1 MATASAPRPVNSTG
15 RRVLVI
21 DDEPAVLR
29 VLGLLLER
37 HGFSVASADNAR
49 DALKLVEKD
58 KFHAILTDIIMPE
71 LSGVDF
77 LRELRRHDLDVPVI
91 LMTAGPT
98 LDSAIEAIEYGAQ
111 QYLLK
116 PVEPDALVQAVGRAA
131 ALGELARY
139 KRDALAKASKEALPY
154 GDRKTLEAV
163 LNQAFG
169 TIHVVFQPVVSMK
182 EKTLLGYEA
191 LMRCDEALFANYATL
206 LHAADRI
213 GWRTALERTIY
224 QRIAAA
230 STELPDGA
238 VLFVNVHPHDAQE
251 GLLVGAESPLE
262 PIARNVVLEVSEH
275 ATVEQLDAMAGQIDR
290 LRGAGFRIA
299 VDDVGTGPAGLL
311 AFARMTPD
319 FVKLDRTLMMGCD
332 QDAARLRMV
341 RGMFALT
348 REIGVPMIAEGVET
362 TGERDA
368 LLAMGADL
376 AQGNLF
382 GKPGATFGAPAL

>member
-362 TGERDA
+362 AGERDA

>member
-1 MATASAPRPVNSTG
+1 MKANG
-15 RRVLVI
+15 RRILVI

-37 HGFSVASADNAR
+37 HGFTVASADNAR
-49 DALKLVEKD
+49 DGLRLVEKD

-139 KRDALAKASKEALPY
+139 KRDAFAKQSRESLPY
-154 GDRKTLEAV
+154 GDRATLEAV

-182 EKTLLGYEA
+182 EQKLIGYEA
-191 LMRCDEALFANYATL
+191 LMRCDEALFASYGAL
-206 LHAADRI
+206 LQAADRI

-230 STELPDGA
+230 CTELPEGA
-238 VLFVNVHPHDAQE
+238 LLFVNVHPHDAQE
-251 GLLVGAESPLE
+251 GLLVGGEAPLE
-262 PIARNVVLEVSEH
+262 PIARSVVLEVSEH
-275 ATVEQLDAMAGQIDR
+275 ASVEQLDAMAGQIDK

-299 VDDVGTGPAGLL
+299 VDDVGTGAAGLL
-311 AFARMTPD
+311 AFARMAPD
-319 FVKLDRTLMMGCD
+319 FVKLDRTLLAGLD
-332 QDAARLRMV
+332 KDADRHRLV
-341 RGMFALT
+341 RGMYALA
-348 REIGVPMIAEGVET
+348 REIGVPMIAEAVET
-362 TGERDA
+362 AGERDA
-368 LLAMGADL
+368 LVKIGAEL
-376 AQGNLF
+376 MQGNLF
-382 GKPGATFGAPAL
+382 GKPTGTFAAAIF

>member
-1 MATASAPRPVNSTG
+1 MTTAPIARPVNATG

-21 DDEPAVLR
+21 DDEQAVLR

-37 HGFSVASADNAR
+37 HGFSVALADNAR

-77 LRELRRHDLDVPVI
+77 LRELRHHDLDVPVI

-116 PVEPDALVQAVGRAA
+116 PVEPAALVQAVGRAA

-139 KRDALAKASKEALPY
+139 KRDAYAKSANDALPY
-154 GDRKTLEAV
+154 GDRKTLETV

-169 TIHVVFQPVVSMK
+169 TITIVFQPVVSMR
-182 EKTLLGYEA
+182 EQTLIGYEA
-191 LMRCDEALFANYATL
+191 LMRCDEALFSSYATL
-206 LHAADRI
+206 LSAADRI

-238 VLFVNVHPHDAQE
+238 LHCHWRLQ
-251 GLLVGAESPLE
+251 
-262 PIARNVVLEVSEH
+262 
-275 ATVEQLDAMAGQIDR
+275 ATQSGR
-290 LRGAGFRIA
+290 
-299 VDDVGTGPAGLL
+299 
-311 AFARMTPD
+311 
-319 FVKLDRTLMMGCD
+319 
-332 QDAARLRMV
+332 DAAKEY
-341 RGMFALT
+341 T
-348 REIGVPMIAEGVET
+348 
-362 TGERDA
+362 
-368 LLAMGADL
+368 
-376 AQGNLF
+376 
-382 GKPGATFGAPAL
+382 